1 MPDISRF
8 FGIVVSI
15 QYRDH
20 EPPHFHAT
28 YGEFE
33 ISVGMRDGSTDGWF
47 PKRALRL
54 VEEWRRLHREALLE
68 NWQLARERRVLKPIA
83 PLE

>member
-1 MPDISRF
+1 MPEISRF
-8 FGIVVSI
+8 FGIVASI

-20 EPPHFHAT
+20 EPAHFHAT
-28 YGEFE
+28 YGDYE
-33 ISVGMRDGSTDGWF
+33 ISVGIQDGAVDGWF

-54 VEEWRRLHREALLE
+54 VQEWRRLHSDALLE
-68 NWQLARERRVLKPIA
+68 NWQLARERRRVKPIA

>member
-1 MPDISRF
+1 MPEISRF
-8 FGIVVSI
+8 FGIVVFI

-20 EPPHFHAT
+20 EPAHFHAT
-28 YGEFE
+28 YGEHE
-33 ISVGMRDGSTDGWF
+33 VSVNIHDGAVTGWF

-54 VEEWRRLHREALLE
+54 VTEWRLLHREALLE
-68 NWQLARERRVLKPIA
+68 NWRLSREARPLKPIA